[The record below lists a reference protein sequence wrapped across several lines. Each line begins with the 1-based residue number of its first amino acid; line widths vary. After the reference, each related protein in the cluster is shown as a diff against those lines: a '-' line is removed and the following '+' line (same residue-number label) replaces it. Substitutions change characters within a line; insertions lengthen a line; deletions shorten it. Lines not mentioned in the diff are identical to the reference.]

1 LSTSSTYSLAPRN
14 PAEEQAHV
22 DGLHDSDQ
30 QHQRLSD
37 IARERDK
44 PGLAPFE
51 TISDK
56 QCRERLARVVP
67 RVQDFVVQQAHES
80 HVPLDALLRAAFFD
94 SLPELSNE
102 IEAHIH
108 SHRSTLW
115 DAMHGIPGN
124 LSLKES
130 LFLQAHLRL
139 TDDTYHQLRILL
151 DLEEKI
157 PTVRDL
163 KEERKRAF
171 ANINDRFLMKD
182 SAGEIYLRV
191 RK

>member
-1 LSTSSTYSLAPRN
+1 MESPATSAS
-14 PAEEQAHV
+14 
-22 DGLHDSDQ
+22 
-30 QHQRLSD
+30 
-37 IARERDK
+37 K
-44 PGLAPFE
+44 
-51 TISDK
+51 
-56 QCRERLARVVP
+56 
-67 RVQDFVVQQAHES
+67 
-80 HVPLDALLRAAFFD
+80 
-94 SLPELSNE
+94 
-102 IEAHIH
+102 
-108 SHRSTLW
+108 
-115 DAMHGIPGN
+115 
-124 LSLKES
+124 
-130 LFLQAHLRL
+130 AHLRL